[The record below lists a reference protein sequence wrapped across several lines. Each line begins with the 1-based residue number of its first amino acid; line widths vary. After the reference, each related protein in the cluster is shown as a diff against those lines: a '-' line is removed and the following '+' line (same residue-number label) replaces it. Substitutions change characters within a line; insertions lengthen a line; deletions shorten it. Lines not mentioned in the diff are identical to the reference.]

1 MKIKI
6 KVSEFLNENNIFQ
19 RIKHVKAIREQLNY
33 NIGEAKVISDIVFE
47 AVEKG
52 FTPSYLIIETTHY
65 PKLDFMLHDERI
77 KNYVKK
83 PNEVVTFLDK
93 PAIDTPEVKLLKAT
107 VNKLIKI
114 NAFESAKLIL
124 DILYDIHEASED
136 A

>member
-6 KVSEFLNENNIFQ
+6 KVSEFLNENNIFR
-19 RIKHVKAIREQLNY
+19 RILHIKAIREQLNY
-33 NIGEAKVISDIVFE
+33 NIGEAKAISDIVWD
-47 AVEKG
+47 AVQAG
-52 FTPSYLIIETTHY
+52 FTPPYIVIETSEY
-65 PKLDFMLHDERI
+65 PKLDFMIRDERV

-93 PAIDTPEVKLLKAT
+93 AAIDTPEVKLLKAT